1 MGQTMQ
7 VARRKYNFMVKGC
20 FNIQKTIMEL
30 DQHFFLLFDQKW
42 SKIVLI
48 HRKCK
53 YFEYWSISSIN
64 TTTDNIMLKETISIS
79 CRLDW
84 GSCCGIL
91 LYCQAKKKARGGL
104 NTHNYIELKRLHSY
118 VSDLEWSTWLKV
130 LADFFKTV
138 PVCMIYL

>member
-53 YFEYWSISSIN
+53 FLFKKTRNMLQN
-64 TTTDNIMLKETISIS
+64 TWVNYSEPSVRFMAKS
-79 CRLDW
+79 
-84 GSCCGIL
+84 GI
-91 LYCQAKKKARGGL
+91 G
-104 NTHNYIELKRLHSY
+104 
-118 VSDLEWSTWLKV
+118 
-130 LADFFKTV
+130 
-138 PVCMIYL
+138 